1 MARSIVIAAMGVA
14 VFGVSATAFAQEEE
28 SAGAAAAVST
38 DSAQQGNVHL
48 GLRLGY
54 GIPLGNSTGGGTET
68 VGGIT
73 VQTEDQKLSDDISGM
88 IPIWLDLGYFVTP
101 NIMIGLYGHYGIAL
115 IADGDPARGTG
126 CPEGADCSGSVI
138 RFGLQGQYHLSRGQS
153 LDPWFGLG
161 VGYEILSAKQSAQ
174 GQEQSFSLKGFEFV
188 NLQAG
193 ADFKVANNVAVGPFV
208 SFSLGQYSSFSV
220 DPEVPGLTDDI
231 PNKSMHE
238 WLTLGVKGSFGF

>member
-14 VFGVSATAFAQEEE
+14 VFAVSATAFAQEE

-38 DSAQQGNVHL
+38 DSAQPGNVHL

-54 GIPLGNSTGGGTET
+54 GIPLGNAAGASDVPG
-68 VGGIT
+68 
-73 VQTEDQKLSDDISGM
+73 DQDAKLSDTYSGM

-101 NIMIGLYGHYGIAL
+101 NIMLGLYGHYGIGL
-115 IADGDPARGTG
+115 IADGEEG

-138 RFGLQGQYHLSRGQS
+138 RFGVQGQYHLSRGQS

-161 VGYEILSAKQSAQ
+161 VGYELASAKFSGG
-174 GQEQSFSLKGFEFV
+174 GQDLTVTVKGFEFA

-193 ADFKVANNVAVGPFV
+193 VDFKVADNVAVGPFV
-208 SFSLGQYSSFSV
+208 SFSLGQYSSQSV
-220 DPEVPGLTDDI
+220 DPEIPGLSDDI
-231 PNKSMHE
+231 PNKAIHE